1 MPSTFSVI
9 SCVVLCF
16 FRSSNA
22 FAFEPRI
29 DSINPLKDMSTS
41 LTWSGPPGM
50 STSFDLTG

>member
-22 FAFEPRI
+22 FATARTEK
-29 DSINPLKDMSTS
+29 INPLKDMSTS
-41 LTWSGPPGM
+41 LTWSGPAGM